1 MCAMLRLFKGMHFP
15 GSPDDAT
22 QRQPAGYDLSVR
34 SVSQFAG
41 LGTLDFS
48 NERRSLPQLRELDW
62 PANDTPLLLL
72 PGGYLVTYN
81 ESISVPADS
90 AGILLPRSSLMRC
103 GATLHSA
110 LWDPGYTGKGQGL
123 MTVFNLLEL
132 YRDARIAQFI
142 LLAIEGEVDSLYSGR
157 YQGENLDNP

>member
-1 MCAMLRLFKGMHFP
+1 MLRLFKGMNFP
-15 GSPDDAT
+15 GAPDDAT

-34 SVSQFAG
+34 SVAQFVSTA
-41 LGTLDFS
+41 TLDFS
-48 NERRSLPQLRELDW
+48 NELRQLPELRELEW
-62 PANDTPLLLL
+62 PRNESPLQLH

-81 ESISVPADS
+81 ETISVPADS

-123 MTVFNLLEL
+123 MTVFNMLEL
-132 YRDARIAQFI
+132 YPNARIAQFI
-142 LLAIEGEVDSLYSGR
+142 LLAIEGQVDSLYSGQ
-157 YQGENLDNP
+157 YQGENLQD